1 MNSQLFLIIV
11 VVIVLLII
19 HKTSNDMPV
28 VQESANSVPVPVP
41 VRLPQLENIFKNVL
55 SNTMPM
61 VQEPFNT
68 KVMDNYKIDTITK
81 LGKLDDQTL
90 QRLKDWV
97 KGQFHTF
104 ANNKDMKLLGTV
116 ILNYKRQ

>member
-11 VVIVLLII
+11 VIIVLLII
-19 HKTSNDMPV
+19 HRTSSNMPV
-28 VQESANSVPVPVP
+28 VQESTNSVPVP

-68 KVMDNYKIDTITK
+68 NSVMQKYKTDTKNK
-81 LGKLDDQTL
+81 LDMLDDQTL
-90 QRLKDWV
+90 KNLQDRV
-97 KGQFHTF
+97 RSQFHTF

-116 ILNYKRQ
+116 ILNYTR

>member
-11 VVIVLLII
+11 VIIVLLII
-19 HKTSNDMPV
+19 HRTSSNMPV
-28 VQESANSVPVPVP
+28 VQESTNSVP

-68 KVMDNYKIDTITK
+68 NSVMQKYKTDTKNK
-81 LGKLDDQTL
+81 LDMLDDQTL
-90 QRLKDWV
+90 KNLQDRV
-97 KGQFHTF
+97 RSQFHTF

-116 ILNYKRQ
+116 ILNYTR